1 VPAACKRESSL
12 ATDELLD
19 CSLLEL
25 EEVLELLLTELLEFV
40 VELSLLEEPQ
50 PAMATLAARA
60 RDKGCQ

>member
-1 VPAACKRESSL
+1 
-12 ATDELLD
+12 
-19 CSLLEL
+19 
-25 EEVLELLLTELLEFV
+25 VLERLLTELLEFV